1 VEVAYNKNKQ
11 LVQKSSASVGKLL
24 LQQQLWTKLQGTF
37 FAPGADASAMSKQSA
52 LTVEERH
59 ACCPG
64 CSAATPSQQLP
75 ALKPTTGSRR
85 CCNTPTVL
93 LQASS
98 PKSSHPLTSSVTARS
113 L

>member
-1 VEVAYNKNKQ
+1 VEAAYNKNKQ
-11 LVQKSSASVGKLL
+11 LVNKKSSASVGKLL

-37 FAPGADASAMSKQSA
+37 FAPGADASVMSKQSA

-59 ACCPG
+59 ICCS
-64 CSAATPSQQLP
+64 CSTSTPSQLP
-75 ALKPTTGSRR
+75 ALKPTGSR